1 MKRRRSFSKDFKKEI
16 VETVVSG
23 QATAA
28 EISRE
33 YHISPIMISKWKKD
47 YKEGKFFDNVNS
59 TDIARLE
66 LKVRELERLVG
77 ELTMENRML
86 KKVRD
91 LNSKKKKEPLSIIT
105 SRTLKQLREGAD

>member
-1 MKRRRSFSKDFKKEI
+1 MRSRRSFSKEFKKEI

-23 QATAA
+23 QASAA
-28 EISRE
+28 EIARE
-33 YHISPIMISKWKKD
+33 YHISPMLISKWKKD
-47 YKEGKFFDNVNS
+47 YKAGKFFENANS

-91 LNSKKKKEPLSIIT
+91 LNSKKKKDPLSIIT
-105 SRTLKQLREGAD
+105 SKTLKQLREGAS